1 MVSYFYTTAAKATST
16 TSRDLTPAAADAVGW
31 MDRGVGASR
40 TAGFDWGTKVQKH
53 RQTETKRYVA
63 IVQYYVI
70 WWEGKTV
77 Q

>member
-40 TAGFDWGTKVQKH
+40 TAGFD
-53 RQTETKRYVA
+53 
-63 IVQYYVI
+63 
-70 WWEGKTV
+70 
-77 Q
+77 